1 MLASMGDLDG
11 PAFAR
16 KAAASEAGMDVL
28 NHAATTVSDTVLWP
42 LRTIR
47 QSLSDTLGTL
57 DIFLGGFG
65 LVVALVTAALL
76 SPALGALPGA
86 AGDFA
91 PVGMAII
98 LAPVGIALALSR
110 RVEVERWLS
119 MLRQP
124 EAAEG
129 FTRAREAQTATAV
142 MPALIVD
149 TSAIIDGRLPTVA
162 AAGFLPSTLLVP
174 RFVLDELR
182 RIADDAEPLR
192 RQRGR
197 RGLET
202 LAKLQDDGHAQ
213 IQIDED
219 NFPDAR
225 DVAAKLLALAR
236 ARNGRLL
243 TTDANLSRVADVE
256 QIRVLNFN
264 ALAEAMHQQML
275 PGELM
280 QVHVQQEGRERG
292 QGVGYLEDGTMVVI
306 EEGRGRLGEDVT
318 VAVQRVIQTSAGR
331 MVFAELSSARH
342 GGDGSR

>member
-1 MLASMGDLDG
+1 MLASMGDLEG
-11 PAFAR
+11 PAFTR

-129 FTRAREAQTATAV
+129 FTRAREAQTATAA

-162 AAGFLPSTLLVP
+162 SAGFLPSTLIVP
-174 RFVLDELR
+174 RFVLDELG

-219 NFPDAR
+219 DFPDAR

-275 PGELM
+275 PGELL
-280 QVHVQQEGRERG
+280 QVQVQQEGRERG

-318 VAVQRVIQTSAGR
+318 VEVQRVIQTSAGR

-342 GGDGSR
+342 GAGGGR

>member
-1 MLASMGDLDG
+1 
-11 PAFAR
+11 
-16 KAAASEAGMDVL
+16 MDVL

-124 EAAEG
+124 ETAEG
-129 FTRAREAQTATAV
+129 FTKAREAQTATAA
-142 MPALIVD
+142 MSALIVD

-162 AAGFLPSTLLVP
+162 SVGFLPSTLIVP

-202 LAKLQDDGHAQ
+202 LAQLQDDGHAQ

-219 NFPDAR
+219 DFPDAR

-275 PGELM
+275 PGELL
-280 QVHVQQEGRERG
+280 QVRVQQEGREHG

-318 VAVQRVIQTSAGR
+318 VEVQRVIQTSAGR
-331 MVFAELSSARH
+331 MVFAELSSVRH
-342 GGDGSR
+342 GGGGGK